1 MEKDRKMG
9 NTPIA
14 IRPHHGMCLAYFQGK
29 GYSEGFT
36 RHMQEMKER
45 FASDPQVK
53 LVVDTDEICSACP
66 NNEKGSCTSARKVE
80 GYDCAVLEYCGL
92 KEGQELSF
100 LAFYEQVQEQILTK
114 GRRSEICGNCV
125 WDEICRKASSAGTM
139 WNAF

>member
-1 MEKDRKMG
+1 MNMEKDKKLG

-36 RHMQEMKER
+36 GHMQEMKER
-45 FASDPQVK
+45 FESDPQVK

-80 GYDCAVLEYCGL
+80 GYDRAVLEYCGL
-92 KEGQELSF
+92 KEGQELSALTF
-100 LAFYEQVQEQILTK
+100 FRQVQEQILIK

-125 WDEICRKASSAGTM
+125 WDEICRSD
-139 WNAF
+139 